1 MSGFNYLDLYFD
13 FQNLFK
19 SVKDYDSLEDIIE
32 DAMKQ
37 LVTVLH
43 SQQEDEKHQ
52 QEYEA
57 KNEDRKAKQAF
68 VDAIKL
74 VYFNYFSPV
83 EGKEKELE
91 PINGRLIYLYDSDE
105 GKEADLKERVR
116 QHMSYYMGPKTSAKK
131 FIRISRALIENE
143 TNVRD
148 FVVKNNEGN
157 FELFLNEELKGS
169 GYKINPLP
177 EYPKDKDTEMI
188 HGDLKPFPSKSSPTY
203 MFGPDDEEMN
213 ELEHDSEASKGL
225 KPENFIEVF
234 SNPLAAHL
242 VLLEDCS
249 LLYVYSQTARV
260 GSEGSIGYGGV
271 FVLIDNVFDNKNDI
285 IKDYIRFFRMISDS
299 VSACVA
305 HNIMSKRLKNEA
317 DKSAKAA
324 IMSRNMSH
332 NLGSHVMAY
341 LKQHLSSVTSILQD
355 NVLAELDVINDLV
368 ATKKIEDIAL
378 PFLVGV
384 GHFVSYLQERQDFI
398 ATIAT
403 DYIPYFAEVNF
414 KDAIYDELS
423 PDKRFKRHPRMKNF
437 LPDNILLGNI
447 ARSEGLGR
455 EIRTTAKDSGRLSD
469 IELYFRDFNGDPV
482 VDNNGHVLSGREDAW
497 ESLEEMRRIGVSLP
511 GGVVGRQAVFSILE
525 NIIRNAAKH
534 GNWRDKGKL
543 ELTIDFIDKNKVDD
557 FAQKLEKLDG
567 NTKAPDEL
575 IGDDATPEHDSLM
588 QVLWR
593 YYSKAKDADDLYF
606 VTITD
611 NILVDASSVENLRSA
626 LYRPYIDPETQKMD
640 EGSKGIKELRISA
653 AWLRGAKNEE
663 EYYRPLDRIPCP
675 QREKK
680 APLVYVRQHC
690 GNLQY
695 IFCLQKPRTVAIVLD
710 ENTYQNKK
718 LNPVKNTPADNWK
731 VYTSAA
737 FLEENNKSFTFI
749 LCENQAVYDAVRPF
763 SSARTY
769 NMELIK
775 SERGVDLKS
784 LLFDGNVL
792 DEEKSKSIEFELYKL
807 LVDDQCKDLISVED
821 ERAAANVSTEA
832 DKDASYATTET
843 TFETVVE
850 DGEKKTRKITTNRI
864 NGINVIVTDGSRP
877 AKFLYRTH
885 HDGTNEFKQFMDK
898 RATLYKDCRFVE
910 SITGNTSTDRLVR
923 NERIDFKWYYSHL
936 HAMKQRIAI
945 FDERMFAKIYG
956 LEEVSFTKG
965 AIDPTDLEKTK
976 QTYLSAMSRDFRKSI
991 NETSNSADLNTYV
1004 IDRYDKFDRSKFA
1017 VSEAKTKDRMGLT
1030 YYQMGVS
1037 LFTLIREV
1045 SSEKENVYSIYGL
1058 FLERKPDGVF
1068 EPEYN
1073 NDDFS
1078 CVCAKLA
1085 ELSWEN
1091 QGLQVDYIDEIKA
1104 DGANFIENAFDYIS
1118 IHQGLLDKLYEAFG
1132 IKDKEFDKEKIALTN
1147 ELYKKFGSAGKL
1159 CREDGF
1165 VPGLT
1170 IHSGRSKP
1178 AENDMPQHLPFIQ
1191 YAAIE
1196 HALMDCKYT
1205 LVNLLED
1212 ARYDKQ

>member
-13 FQNLFK
+13 FQDLFK
-19 SVKDYDSLEDIIE
+19 SVKDYDSLEDIIK
-32 DAMKQ
+32 DAMEH

-43 SQQEDEKHQ
+43 SQKE
-52 QEYEA
+52 
-57 KNEDRKAKQAF
+57 NEDRVAKEAF

-83 EGKEKELE
+83 EGKEKEFE
-91 PINGRLIYLYDSDE
+91 PINGRYIYLYDSTPAKKQE
-105 GKEADLKERVR
+105 LLERVS
-116 QHMSYYMGPKTSAKK
+116 QHMSYYMGPKSSAKK

-143 TNVRD
+143 SPNNVRD
-148 FVVKNNEGN
+148 FFVRNNEGT
-157 FELFLNEELKGS
+157 FDLIVHDGQKVLKS
-169 GYKINPLP
+169 VIQPLA
-177 EYPKDKDTEMI
+177 EYPICIDPQLKR
-188 HGDLKPFPSKSSPTY
+188 GDLTPFPEGSSSTY
-203 MFGPDDEEMN
+203 IFTPNDEEMN
-213 ELEHDSEASKGL
+213 ELEHDSEASKEL
-225 KPENFIEVF
+225 KPESFSEVF

-242 VLLEDCS
+242 VLLKDCS

-271 FVLIDNVFDNKNDI
+271 FVLIDEHKDEDI
-285 IKDYIRFFRMISDS
+285 VNDYIRFFRMISDS
-299 VSACVA
+299 VSSCVA
-305 HNIMSKRLKNEA
+305 HNIMSGRLKNEA

-341 LKQHLSSVTSILQD
+341 LKQHLSSVTSILHD

-403 DYIPYFAEVNF
+403 DYIPYYAEVNF

-455 EIRTTAKDSGRLSD
+455 EIRTTAKESGRLSD
-469 IELYFRDFNGDPV
+469 IELFFRYFNGDPV
-482 VDNNGHVLSGREDAW
+482 VDNNGKVLSGREDAW

-534 GNWRDKGKL
+534 GNWREKGKL

-557 FAQKLEKLDG
+557 FAQEMEKLDG
-567 NTKAPDEL
+567 NSEALNEV

-606 VTITD
+606 VTVTD
-611 NILVDASSVENLRSA
+611 NINVDASAVENLRSA

-653 AWLRGAKNEE
+653 AWLRGAKNED
-663 EYYRPLDRIPCP
+663 EYYRPKDRIPSP
-675 QREKK
+675 QRGKK
-680 APLVYVRQHC
+680 APLVYVRQHS

-695 IFCLQKPRTVAIVLD
+695 IFCLQKPRTVAIILD

-718 LNPVKNTPADNWK
+718 LAPGENAPADNWR

-769 NMELIK
+769 DIELIK
-775 SERGVDLKS
+775 SNRGVDLKS
-784 LLFDGNVL
+784 LLFDGDVL
-792 DEEKSKSIEFELYKL
+792 DEKACKKIELELYKL
-807 LVDDQCKDLISVED
+807 LVDVQCDDMISVED
-821 ERAAANVSTEA
+821 GRAAANVSSESK
-832 DKDASYATTET
+832 KDASYATTEI
-843 TFETVVE
+843 TFEKVVE
-850 DGEKKTRKITTNRI
+850 DGEEKERKITTNRL

-877 AKFLYRTH
+877 AKFIYRTH
-885 HDGTNEFKQFMDK
+885 HDGANEFKEFMNK
-898 RATLYKDCRFVE
+898 RATLYKECQFVE

-936 HAMKQRIAI
+936 HAMKQKLAI

-965 AIDPTDLEKTK
+965 AIDPADLEKTK
-976 QTYLSAMSRDFRKSI
+976 QTYLDAMARDFSKSI
-991 NETSNSADLNTYV
+991 KETSNSADLNTYV
-1004 IDRYDKFDRSKFA
+1004 LDRYDKFDKSKFA

-1030 YYQMGVS
+1030 YYQMGVN

-1045 SSEKENVYSIYGL
+1045 SKEKENVYSVYGL
-1058 FLERKPDGVF
+1058 FLKRKPNDVF

-1073 NDDFS
+1073 KDDFT
-1078 CVCAKLA
+1078 CECAKLA

-1091 QGLQVDYIDEIKA
+1091 QSLKVDYIDEIKETK
-1104 DGANFIENAFDYIS
+1104 ANFLKNSFDYIS

-1132 IKDKEFDKEKIALTN
+1132 IKDKKYDKEKITLTN
-1147 ELYKKFGSAGKL
+1147 ELYKEFGCVGRV